1 MTDPPAAPE
10 PGDEPV
16 RRTGHPGDEPEVVVR
31 ATGADV
37 SAEAAVRI
45 VTALAR
51 AIEVR
56 GRADFVTT
64 GGSTPAGIY
73 GVLAASF
80 GDALDWTRVHVWWG
94 DDRFVPRDHPLS
106 NVRPADAIL
115 FAQPEAAADG
125 GGVRGL
131 AIPTTNIHPFPC
143 GEAIARAHGAA
154 WCARRYEADLR
165 ASGLRESRGFPVFD
179 VVLLGIGPDG
189 HLLSVFP
196 GSTTLDRSD
205 WAMAV
210 PAPTHVE
217 PHVER
222 VTLNPAVLAVAGTVL
237 MVAIGAWKAPVVG
250 EVFRTERDVRRLP
263 AQLVRRRG
271 VTWILDREAAVNLP
285 GHLTGEA
292 AITIAR

>member
-1 MTDPPAAPE
+1 MTDSRAAPE
-10 PGDEPV
+10 PVAGPGY
-16 RRTGHPGDEPEVVVR
+16 RPGGHRDEPEVVVLG
-31 ATGADV
+31 TGADV

-115 FAQPEAAADG
+115 FAQPDAADG
-125 GGVRGL
+125 GDVRGL
-131 AIPTTNIHPFPC
+131 AIPTDYVHPFPC
-143 GEAIARAHGAA
+143 GEAIAGAHGAA
-154 WCARRYEADLR
+154 WCARRYEAELR

-179 VVLLGIGPDG
+179 VILLGIGPDG

-196 GSTTLDRSD
+196 GSSTFDRLD

-222 VTLNPAVLAVAGTVL
+222 VTLNPGVLAVAGSVL
-237 MVAIGAWKAPVVG
+237 MVAIGAWKAAVVG

-263 AQLVRRRG
+263 AQLVRRSG
-271 VTWILDREAAVNLP
+271 VTWILDREAAANLP
-285 GHLTGEA
+285 AHLAGEA
-292 AITIAR
+292 AITIGG